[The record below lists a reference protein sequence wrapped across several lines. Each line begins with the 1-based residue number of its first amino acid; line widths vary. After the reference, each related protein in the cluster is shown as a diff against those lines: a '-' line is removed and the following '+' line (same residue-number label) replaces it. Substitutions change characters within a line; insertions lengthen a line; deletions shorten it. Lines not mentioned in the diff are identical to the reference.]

1 MQELLDRVGQNIE
14 HLDSIKRRPHDA
26 SMRTTVTLDPDVAEK
41 LKGYAHREKLSFKQ
55 ALNELIRR
63 GLRAQQ
69 EPSRRTRFKVKPHH
83 GGFRPGIDPGRLNQL
98 LDELE
103 VQDFSREARADR

>member
-1 MQELLDRVGQNIE
+1 MVCIK
-14 HLDSIKRRPHDA
+14 HLDSKDTYPHDVT
-26 SMRTTVTLDPDVAEK
+26 MRTTVTLEPDVAEK
-41 LKGYAHREKLSFKQ
+41 LKSYAHREKLSFKQ

-63 GLRAQQ
+63 GLSAQQ
-69 EPSRRTRFKVKPHH
+69 EPARRARFEVKPHH

-103 VQDFSREARADR
+103 VQDFAREARGDR